1 MSFTPRSVTLESED
15 FSCADLDVTRVDGVE
30 ALSELYRFDLTLR
43 PHAVAGGIADHQVVD
58 VDEIVGAAVTL
69 RFADER
75 GLDVRVIH
83 AIVTDARAVVDGAA
97 QKGMARTP
105 VVYHLEL
112 RPAAHRLG
120 LVATQEVFLNLTVP
134 EIIQLKFDR
143 MEIGYA
149 VMRTRETYPKREFVV
164 QYKESDLDFVR
175 RLAEHV
181 GIAFYFENHAG
192 PDGAT
197 SERIVFTD
205 RTDGLP
211 ERFGEPLLFGARE
224 ESPAVHELE
233 VRARAVPQVFAV
245 QDYDYRHPR
254 LDLGAIAEV
263 PEGVG
268 GVVEYGTHHR
278 TPEEGQH
285 LANVRAEASQAA
297 RKRFTGKGIVG
308 WMAAGTR
315 FKLEHS
321 PFPASNELLVARVEH
336 RMTQPQTIAG
346 APIAEVSGYDNT
358 FEAVTLERM
367 FRPART
373 TPRPRIHGF
382 ITAVVQAAP
391 SGVGAEGGVEPALD
405 EEGRYHVQFH
415 FDTADRES
423 HRASRPIRLA
433 LPFAGPNQGMHFPLT
448 PETEV
453 LVAFTDGDPDRP
465 VIIGAVQN
473 AVTPIRVNA
482 SDAHMHRI
490 RSRHGLVVEFGRTR
504 RN

>member
-1 MSFTPRSVTLESED
+1 MSFTPRTVRLESED
-15 FSCADLDVTRVDGVE
+15 FACADLDVTRVDGVE
-30 ALSELYRFDLTLR
+30 AISELYRFDLVLR
-43 PHAVAGGIADHQVVD
+43 PHDADHHVLD
-58 VDEIVGAAVTL
+58 VEDIVGAAVAL
-69 RFADER
+69 RFADDR
-75 GLDVRVIH
+75 GVDVRVVH
-83 AIVTDARAVVDGAA
+83 AVVADARALVDGAV

-105 VVYHLEL
+105 VVYHVEL
-112 RPAAHRLG
+112 RPRAHRLG
-120 LVATQEVFLNLTVP
+120 LVATQEVFLNLSVP
-134 EIIQLKFDR
+134 EIIALKIER
-143 MEIGYA
+143 MEGGYA
-149 VMRTRETYPKREFVV
+149 ELRTRERYPTREFVV
-164 QYKESDLDFVR
+164 QYKETDLDFIR

-181 GIAFYFENHAG
+181 GIAFYFENHTG
-192 PDGAT
+192 SDGFE

-211 ERFGEPLLFGARE
+211 ERFGEPLAFGPRE
-224 ESPAVHELE
+224 ESPAVHELAAH
-233 VRARAVPQVFAV
+233 ARAVPQVFAV

-263 PEGVG
+263 PAGIG

-278 TPEEGQH
+278 SPEEGQH
-285 LANVRAEASQAA
+285 LANVRAEGAESA
-297 RKRFTGKGIVG
+297 RKRFEGKGIVG
-308 WMAAGTR
+308 WMSAGTR
-315 FKLEHS
+315 VLLEHA
-321 PFPASNELLVARVEH
+321 PFPGAKELLVARVEH
-336 RMTQPQTIAG
+336 HMVQPQTSAG
-346 APIAEVSGYDNT
+346 APAAEVSGYDNV
-358 FEAVTLERM
+358 FEAVTLDRM

-391 SGVGAEGGVEPALD
+391 NGVGPEGGVDPALD
-405 EEGRYHVQFH
+405 DEGRYHVQFH
-415 FDTADRES
+415 FDTADREG

-465 VIIGAVQN
+465 IIIGAVQN

-490 RSRHGLVVEFGRTR
+490 RSRHGLIVEFGKTR